1 MMPEFAYF
9 LKVNLAFVL
18 FYAFYRLFFN
28 KDTFFK
34 LRRFLLLGFFALAL
48 LYPFMNMQDWIKE
61 KEQLVEIVYY
71 AGLFLPE
78 VEVLADNPVAVDW
91 KALVGQMIGILYL
104 VIVAVLILRFFV
116 QLSSILWMG
125 HRSEKQLI
133 NGYTV
138 YAMSEPAGPFS
149 FFNRIFLHPE
159 SHSEK
164 EKEEILTHEYIHV
177 SQMHSIDVIVS
188 ELMCILCWCNPFVWL
203 LKREVRHNLEYLAD
217 NGVIQSG
224 YDSKVYQY
232 HLLGLA
238 HHQQFTALY
247 NNFNVL
253 HLKNRIVMMN
263 KKRSRGWMRT
273 KYLVFIPLV
282 LCLMLLSN
290 IEVLARM
297 ANGTKME
304 METIIEQMPESVLP
318 ETELVTAKEESQIE
332 ETAASVRE
340 EVAAPIRE
348 EVATPIREEVE
359 TIYTIVEKEPQFP
372 GGEEALLAY
381 LNSSINYP
389 ESAKEKGIQGR
400 VVAQF
405 VVSKRGEITQP
416 EIIRGVDPVLDA
428 EAIRVIKN
436 MPNWMPGRQGEQVL
450 AVRYTLPITFRLSEE
465 EELDQTIFTIVEKAP
480 EFPGGQAEL
489 LKWLGSTIKYPVL
502 AQENGIQGRVTCQ
515 FVVNRDGSVVDAV
528 VLRGVD
534 PSLDREALRI
544 ISLMP
549 KWAPG
554 EQRGKPVRVKYTL
567 PVVFRLQ

>member
-116 QLSSILWMG
+116 QLSSILWME

>member
-389 ESAKEKGIQGR
+389 ESAKEKGI
-400 VVAQF
+400 
-405 VVSKRGEITQP
+405 
-416 EIIRGVDPVLDA
+416 
-428 EAIRVIKN
+428 
-436 MPNWMPGRQGEQVL
+436 
-450 AVRYTLPITFRLSEE
+450 
-465 EELDQTIFTIVEKAP
+465 
-480 EFPGGQAEL
+480 
-489 LKWLGSTIKYPVL
+489 
-502 AQENGIQGRVTCQ
+502 
-515 FVVNRDGSVVDAV
+515 
-528 VLRGVD
+528 
-534 PSLDREALRI
+534 
-544 ISLMP
+544 
-549 KWAPG
+549 
-554 EQRGKPVRVKYTL
+554 
-567 PVVFRLQ
+567 